1 MQNEALDFIQEQLS
15 KSGLNEPSTI
25 VIASTAKNTK
35 VFINGRVY
43 GEGVTKVEFSRE
55 AGKKPK
61 ISLTCAEFPL
71 LGNGT
76 DKDVDLFLEYV
87 KALCKDC
94 SIS

>member
-1 MQNEALDFIQEQLS
+1 MQNQTLDFIQEQLNE
-15 KSGLNEPSTI
+15 SGLNELSTI
-25 VIASTAKNTK
+25 VIAGTAKNTK

-61 ISLTCAEFPL
+61 ISLTCATFPL

-76 DKDVDLFLEYV
+76 DKEIDLFLGYV
-87 KALCKDC
+87 KDLCKGV
-94 SIS
+94 